1 VEEKSVVVQQKQFC
15 FEERERDEKR
25 EEEEKRTDDRRA
37 VVAHRA
43 HDDDEREKERE
54 LDALKKALNNEGKKE
69 GEFCAIFYST
79 KDDLFEGGVFER
91 RRRRRFWRTTPLC
104 ALVFW
109 SQSWGR
115 FLGVARRARN
125 NKVVVCDDDAVRRDD
140 VICVV
145 GKH

>member
-1 VEEKSVVVQQKQFC
+1 M
-15 FEERERDEKR
+15 
-25 EEEEKRTDDRRA
+25 
-37 VVAHRA
+37 
-43 HDDDEREKERE
+43 REK
-54 LDALKKALNNEGKKE
+54 KKGNLRHFLLFE
-69 GEFCAIFYST
+69 
-79 KDDLFEGGVFER
+79 DDLFEGGVFER
-91 RRRRRFWRTTPLC
+91 RRRRRLWRTTPHI

-145 GKH
+145 GKHF